1 MDERVK
7 LLRQVQQCDFTL
19 YDLQL
24 YLDTHPACRRAMEQ
38 YEKHLRHCRELEEEY
53 VRRFGPLRAE
63 QAAGSEPW
71 SWVENPWPWEGG
83 QC

>member
-38 YEKHLRHCRELEEEY
+38 YEKHLRHRRELEEE
-53 VRRFGPLRAE
+53 
-63 QAAGSEPW
+63 
-71 SWVENPWPWEGG
+71 
-83 QC
+83 